1 MIGPCNREELRNAMS
16 QASLLILPSIEDNC
30 PMVIL
35 EAAAAGLP
43 VLASRLGGIP
53 ELIQEGVT
61 GYLFE
66 PQIRSTLL
74 SQLTNIFSDA
84 HLASQ
89 MPATAREQPSDDFI
103 RT

>member
-1 MIGPCNREELRNAMS
+1 
-16 QASLLILPSIEDNC
+16 
-30 PMVIL
+30 MVIL

-89 MPATAREQPSDDFI
+89 MAATAREQAVRRFHPNVIAAKHLEIYGELLARKSYKPK
-103 RT
+103 RS